1 MVLLGTELS
10 VCRMAE
16 DCREKLGTLCSQT
29 TNSVKDVAA
38 KAAGKHRP
46 ELRERGTKR

>member
-10 VCRMAE
+10 ACRMAE
-16 DCREKLGTLCSQT
+16 DYREKPETLHSQT
-29 TNSVKDVAA
+29 TNNVKDVAA

-46 ELRERGTKR
+46 ELRKRGTKR